1 MLLPEMRMVAVLA
14 PALSATALFAIVERS
29 MLTVVP
35 GAAALTALPPVPEM
49 VDPVTLTNTLLLGRF
64 RPSCV
69 EPVMV
74 TFFSEATLKLAVL
87 ELGKESPVVLPLIT
101 VSVTNKNTVELEFSK
116 VMPVE
121 EKKPRKLRIV
131 HFSIWTALAA

>member
-1 MLLPEMRMVAVLA
+1 
-14 PALSATALFAIVERS
+14 
-29 MLTVVP
+29 
-35 GAAALTALPPVPEM
+35 
-49 VDPVTLTNTLLLGRF
+49 
-64 RPSCV
+64 
-69 EPVMV
+69 MV